1 MVEKGAARKTRARVR
16 KVLRSISEGWR
27 TIEVAASE
35 DFYISWQAS
44 RMVALEGYT
53 GKIIPIA
60 IKTPTNC
67 RIYVEQESLY
77 C

>member
-16 KVLRSISEGWR
+16 GVLRSISEGWR
-27 TIEVAASE
+27 TSEVAASE